1 MLNIGWH
8 LVAFVVAIGVLVSVH
23 EFGHFWVARRLGF
36 KVLRF
41 SIGFGRPLL
50 RWSGRAPDYTEYWL
64 SAIPLGG
71 YVKMLDEREGP
82 VAAVEQDRAFNQRPI
97 WQRITVLLAGPAFNF
112 LFAIVAYWV
121 MFSMG
126 VPGTKAVIGAV
137 VEDSVAARAG
147 LMADDQIEAVGG
159 RPTTTWEGATLVI
172 YDELLRK
179 GEIELTV
186 REPSGDTKNV
196 VLDVRGRSRELTEPA
211 ALYNGLG
218 IRPAPAVPAVVGAVT
233 PGSPAE
239 AAGLQAGDQVLRGD
253 GHKIADW
260 EEWVQF
266 IRKRPGQS
274 VELEIRRGDATMNVP
289 VTIGS
294 VEESGVTV
302 GRIGASRPELPASAF
317 ESLRAEQ
324 RYDVLEALPRGLATT
339 WQMTSLTL
347 RMLGHM
353 IVGQVSLKNMSGP
366 IAIATVAGD
375 AAQAGFRAFFDVL
388 AVLSISLGIINLVP
402 IPVLDG
408 GQVLYQVLE
417 WIKGSPL
424 SERALAVGQQIG
436 VFFLIVLM
444 SFVFYNDLTRI
455 FGS

>member
-1 MLNIGWH
+1 
-8 LVAFVVAIGVLVSVH
+8 
-23 EFGHFWVARRLGF
+23 
-36 KVLRF
+36 
-41 SIGFGRPLL
+41 
-50 RWSGRAPDYTEYWL
+50 
-64 SAIPLGG
+64 
-71 YVKMLDEREGP
+71 
-82 VAAVEQDRAFNQRPI
+82 
-97 WQRITVLLAGPAFNF
+97 
-112 LFAIVAYWV
+112 
-121 MFSMG
+121 
-126 VPGTKAVIGAV
+126 
-137 VEDSVAARAG
+137 
-147 LMADDQIEAVGG
+147 
-159 RPTTTWEGATLVI
+159 VI
-172 YDELLRK
+172 YDELLGK
-179 GEIELTV
+179 GQIDLTV
-186 REPSGDTKNV
+186 RVPSGTTKNV

-211 ALYNGLG
+211 ALYSGLG
-218 IRPAPAVPAVVGAVT
+218 IRPAPVVPAEVGAVT
-233 PGSPAE
+233 PGSAAD
-239 AAGLQAGDQVLRGD
+239 AAGLKAGDQVLRGD

-266 IRKRPGQS
+266 IRKRPGQG
-274 VELEIRRGDATMNVP
+274 VKLEVRRGNDTLEVP

-294 VEESGVTV
+294 VEENGATV

-324 RYDVLEALPRGLATT
+324 RYSVLDALPRGLATT

-366 IAIATVAGD
+366 ISIARVAGD

-402 IPVLDG
+402 VPVLDG

-444 SFVFYNDLTRI
+444 SFVFYNDLTSI

>member
-1 MLNIGWH
+1 
-8 LVAFVVAIGVLVSVH
+8 
-23 EFGHFWVARRLGF
+23 
-36 KVLRF
+36 
-41 SIGFGRPLL
+41 
-50 RWSGRAPDYTEYWL
+50 
-64 SAIPLGG
+64 
-71 YVKMLDEREGP
+71 
-82 VAAVEQDRAFNQRPI
+82 
-97 WQRITVLLAGPAFNF
+97 
-112 LFAIVAYWV
+112 
-121 MFSMG
+121 
-126 VPGTKAVIGAV
+126 
-137 VEDSVAARAG
+137 
-147 LMADDQIEAVGG
+147 
-159 RPTTTWEGATLVI
+159 
-172 YDELLRK
+172 
-179 GEIELTV
+179 
-186 REPSGDTKNV
+186 
-196 VLDVRGRSRELTEPA
+196 
-211 ALYNGLG
+211 
-218 IRPAPAVPAVVGAVT
+218 
-233 PGSPAE
+233 PGSAAE
-239 AAGLQAGDQVLRGD
+239 AAGLQPGDQVLRGD
-253 GHKIADW
+253 GHPIADW
-260 EEWVQF
+260 EQWVEF
-266 IRKRPGQS
+266 IRKRPGQN
-274 VELEIRRGDATMNVP
+274 VELEIRRGEGVLEVP

-294 VEESGVTV
+294 VDENGTTV
-302 GRIGASRPELPASAF
+302 GRIGASRPELPASAY

-324 RYDVLEALPRGLATT
+324 RYSVIDALPRGLATT